1 MPSAPGCP
9 IFGKLQYRASNSK
22 RKYRYLLVE
31 KIEFVA
37 MDIRFLESFIAVVDH
52 GSLVEAS
59 RRLGVTPAAVAQ
71 RIHALEQE
79 IGAALLTRIGR
90 GVHPTEA
97 GQAIIERGRQI
108 VADARDLRNLAT
120 TGVPAGEIRIGA
132 ISTALTGLL
141 PSALMRMVEVAPDLD
156 VYLLPG
162 TSADLYR
169 NVIDGSLDAAVLAQP
184 PFVLPK
190 TSEWQAL
197 RTEPLIVLAPASAAG
212 RDAHELLRTE
222 RFIRYDKINWGGR
235 LADGYLRQAG
245 IRPRERLEMDSLEAI
260 AIMVDAGLGV
270 SLVPNWAPP
279 WPEGLSLF
287 KAPLPACAPHRKLGI
302 VWQRASPNL
311 RLVTVAVNALKA
323 SAAVVDMLD

>member
-1 MPSAPGCP
+1 
-9 IFGKLQYRASNSK
+9 
-22 RKYRYLLVE
+22 
-31 KIEFVA
+31 
-37 MDIRFLESFIAVVDH
+37 MDIRFLESFITVVEH

-90 GVHPTEA
+90 GVHPTTA
-97 GQAIIERGRQI
+97 GLAILEHGRRI

-120 TGVPAGEIRIGA
+120 VDLPAGEIRIGA

-141 PSALMRMVEVAPDLD
+141 PEALMQMVKAAPDLD

-162 TSADLYR
+162 TSSDLYR

-184 PFVLPK
+184 PFALPK
-190 TSEWQAL
+190 TCEWQAL
-197 RTEPLIVLAPASAAG
+197 RTEPMIVLAPASATG
-212 RDAHELLRTE
+212 RDAHDLLRTE

-279 WPEGLSLF
+279 WPENLRLF
-287 KAPLPACAPHRKLGI
+287 KAPLPANAPQRQLGI
-302 VWQRASPNL
+302 VWRRTSPNL
-311 RLVTVAVNALKA
+311 RLVRVVIDALKA
-323 SAAVVDMLD
+323 SAAQVANLP

>member
-1 MPSAPGCP
+1 
-9 IFGKLQYRASNSK
+9 
-22 RKYRYLLVE
+22 
-31 KIEFVA
+31 

-52 GSLVEAS
+52 GSMVEAS

-79 IGAALLTRIGR
+79 IGATLLTRIGR

-97 GQAIIERGRQI
+97 GQSILERGRRI
-108 VADARDLRNLAT
+108 VGDVRDLRNLAAT
-120 TGVPAGEIRIGA
+120 DLPAGEIRIGA

-141 PSALMRMVEVAPDLD
+141 PSALRQLVKVAPDLD

-184 PFVLPK
+184 PFALPK
-190 TSEWQAL
+190 TCGWQPF
-197 RTEPLIVLAPASAAG
+197 RSEPLIVLAHASAAG

-222 RFIRYDKINWGGR
+222 SFIRYDRINWGGR
-235 LADGYLRQAG
+235 LADSYLRKAG

-279 WPEGLSLF
+279 WPEGLELF
-287 KAPLPACAPHRKLGI
+287 KASLPASAPQRHLGI
-302 VWQRASPNL
+302 VWRRASPNL
-311 RLVTVAVNALKA
+311 RLLSVVVDALKESMVAGENEARTA
-323 SAAVVDMLD
+323 S